1 MITKIAAYIR
11 VSTDDQKIDSQLD
24 AIKNY
29 CNFKGW
35 GAPIL
40 FIDHGE
46 SGKKESRPQLDE
58 MLKRIKDKEFS
69 ALIVFKFDRLSRSTI
84 QLIQLMELFKT
95 FEVNFI
101 SLGESIDTTTPAGK
115 MIFGIFAV
123 LAEFERENIVSRV
136 KAGMKAAK
144 AKGIHCGRAAYK
156 VTPEL
161 ISEVME
167 LYDLGLSLNQIKDQV
182 NLDKSTLSR
191 LINRQKGKK

>member
-1 MITKIAAYIR
+1 MKIAAYIR

-29 CNFKGW
+29 CKFKDW
-35 GAPIL
+35 PAPVL

-58 MLKRIKDKEFS
+58 MLKRIKDREFS

-95 FEVNFI
+95 FDVNFI

-136 KAGMKAAK
+136 KAGIRAAK
-144 AKGIHCGRAAYK
+144 DKGIHCGRSRYK
-156 VTPEL
+156 IDETMIKDIEA
-161 ISEVME
+161 MRAG
-167 LYDLGLSLNQIKDQV
+167 GLSLKDISEKHGLNKATV
-182 NLDKSTLSR
+182 SR
-191 LINRQKGKK
+191 LLSKRTKKEP

>member
-1 MITKIAAYIR
+1 MKIAAYIR

-29 CNFKGW
+29 CKFKDW
-35 GAPIL
+35 PEPVL

-46 SGKKESRPQLDE
+46 SGKKESRPQLDKL
-58 MLKRIKDKEFS
+58 LKGINEKEFS

-84 QLIQLMELFKT
+84 QLIQLMELFKRN
-95 FEVNFI
+95 EVNFI

-144 AKGIHCGRAAYK
+144 SRGIHCGRAAYK
-156 VTPEL
+156 VTPE
-161 ISEVME
+161 IKDQVMKLHHE
-167 LYDLGLSLNQIKDQV
+167 GLSLNDIKMIIG
-182 NLDKSTLSR
+182 LDKSTLSR
-191 LINRQKGKK
+191 LINKEKLKE